1 MDGVALPQVQL
12 TVSPLPALSDD
23 DTLLCLFGGS
33 PPHPARLQEG
43 TVVCNSPSRS
53 SLPRTPPGQGEAP
66 AAARQAQAWGAHC
79 DPRLPPPDRP

>member
-66 AAARQAQAWGAHC
+66 AAARQAQAWGAH
-79 DPRLPPPDRP
+79 

>member
-1 MDGVALPQVQL
+1 MSGAALSQVQL

-66 AAARQAQAWGAHC
+66 AAARQAQARGAH
-79 DPRLPPPDRP
+79 